1 VKLGVEN
8 VVCEMVCVPFAL
20 ATHKSCKR
28 GTLIGGKAYTPLQHR
43 CSQSTHSSVMSHGFV
58 INGVKD
64 ALAAALGILESEPKE
79 VAWLVPPSVHS
90 LAMTLGFYEAVK
102 ALVKQGGASRGIVS
116 VSRENIDEIR
126 MSVESGE
133 DIRHSD
139 AIHEVFMYVGDK
151 QKSVS
156 ALNIGA
162 VEYTLDTPIAAFWSE
177 DPTYAEYLLAAFETA
192 WAQAIPAQERIEELE
207 KEKKQR

>member
-1 VKLGVEN
+1 
-8 VVCEMVCVPFAL
+8 
-20 ATHKSCKR
+20 
-28 GTLIGGKAYTPLQHR
+28 
-43 CSQSTHSSVMSHGFV
+43 MSHGFV

-64 ALAAALGILESEPKE
+64 ALAAALGILESGQKE

-90 LAMTLGFYEAVK
+90 LATALGFLEAMRAFVK
-102 ALVKQGGASRGIVS
+102 HGGVSRGIVS
-116 VSRENIDEIR
+116 VSRENVDEIR

-139 AIHEVFMYVGDK
+139 AAHEVFMYIGDK

-162 VEYTLDTPIAAFWSE
+162 VEYTLDTPVVAFWSE
-177 DPTYAEYLLAAFETA
+177 DPMYAEYLLGAFETA

>member
-1 VKLGVEN
+1 
-8 VVCEMVCVPFAL
+8 VPFTL
-20 ATHKSCKR
+20 AIHKICKR
-28 GTLIGGKAYTPLQHR
+28 GTLIDAKVYTPLPHR
-43 CSQSTHSSVMSHGFV
+43 CSQSTHSSVMPHGFI

-64 ALAAALGILESEPKE
+64 ALAAALGILESQQKE

-90 LAMTLGFYEAVK
+90 LATTLGFLEAMRAFVK
-102 ALVKQGGASRGIVS
+102 RGGVSRGIVA
-116 VSRENIDEIR
+116 VSRENVDEIR

-139 AIHEVFMYVGDK
+139 AVHEVFMYVGDK

-156 ALNIGA
+156 ALNIGV
-162 VEYTLDTPIAAFWSE
+162 VEFRLDTPVAAFWSE
-177 DPTYAEYLLAAFETA
+177 DPTYIEYLLAAFETV
-192 WAQAIPAQERIEELE
+192 WAQAIPAQERIEQLE

>member
-1 VKLGVEN
+1 
-8 VVCEMVCVPFAL
+8 MP
-20 ATHKSCKR
+20 
-28 GTLIGGKAYTPLQHR
+28 
-43 CSQSTHSSVMSHGFV
+43 HGY
-58 INGVKD
+58 IIHGVKD
-64 ALAAALGILESEPKE
+64 ALAAALGILESEQKE

-90 LAMTLGFYEAVK
+90 LATTLGFFEAMR
-102 ALVKQGGASRGIVS
+102 AFIKQGGVSRGI
-116 VSRENIDEIR
+116 
-126 MSVESGE
+126 

-139 AIHEVFMYVGDK
+139 VVHEVFMYVGDK

-156 ALNIGA
+156 ALNIGI
-162 VEYTLDTPIAAFWSE
+162 VEYTLDTPVATFWSE